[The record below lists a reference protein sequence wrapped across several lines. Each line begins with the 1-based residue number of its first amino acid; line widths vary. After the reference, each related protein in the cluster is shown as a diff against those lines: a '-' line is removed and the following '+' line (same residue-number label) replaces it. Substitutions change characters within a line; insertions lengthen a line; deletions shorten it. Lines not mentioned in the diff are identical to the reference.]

1 MNLRSEE
8 GSFTIEASLLLPIM
22 MGIIMLLLF
31 FSLYTYQRTMLLQAS
46 SVTAERAVYNWDNS
60 HKGISGEFAAG
71 EYDSLYWRI
80 GEDGL
85 LASLFGT
92 GALNGGVKLAVPAAG
107 VQQALPEVKLRQSAE
122 NIPANMTGELVYSY
136 GLASRTI
143 SAQLKRMLQLPILDG
158 LLEDGAVPVVTTRS
172 VVTEPVEF
180 IRTVELMRYYGAKF
194 KSGGG
199 QDGSTGTGMDKQDAA
214 KMLTSLKK

>member
-8 GSFTIEASLLLPIM
+8 GSFTIEASLLLPII

-60 HKGISGEFAAG
+60 HKGTSGEFAAG

-107 VQQALPEVKLRQSAE
+107 IQQALPEVKLWQSAE
-122 NIPANMTGELVYSY
+122 NIPANMTGELIYSY
-136 GLASRTI
+136 SMASRTI
-143 SAQLKRMLQLPILDG
+143 SAQLKRMLQLPMLDG

-194 KSGGG
+194 KSSGG
-199 QDGSTGTGMDKQDAA
+199 QEGSSGTGMDKQDAA
-214 KMLTSLKK
+214 KMLTALKK